1 LTTYVLRRLLLM
13 LPTLLGISLLVFAVM
28 AMAPGGV
35 GANLLSGSGDMRPE
49 ERRAMI
55 EYYNAR
61 YGLDQPLPM
70 QYLRW
75 LNNISPLGFETLP
88 DGSRGAF
95 GFKVPDLGTSFVKNR
110 PVLDL
115 IGEALPVTLL
125 LNLLTIPL
133 VFAGSIIMG
142 VYTARFRGQAVDI
155 WIGTANLALWSIPAI
170 WMGVL
175 LIGFLA
181 SEQYLKW
188 FPTSGLTSL
197 GSDSWTFLPER
208 TAAGWQ
214 RGYLLDTAWHLVLP
228 VVCLTY
234 SGFAFLT
241 KLTRS
246 SVLENLQAD
255 YARTARA
262 KGLSDRAVLWRHV
275 FRNSLL
281 PLMTVAATILPG
293 LLIGSVIVESIFSID
308 GMGRLVVEAVQLRD
322 RETVLSVTLLT
333 GLLTLASYLLV
344 DVCYALADP
353 RVSYE

>member
-1 LTTYVLRRLLLM
+1 MASYIIRRLLLM
-13 LPTLLGISLLVFAVM
+13 LPTLFGISVLVFAVM

-35 GANLLSGSGDMRPE
+35 GASLMSRAGDMRPE
-49 ERRAMI
+49 ERQAMMA
-55 EYYNAR
+55 YYNAR
-61 YGLDQPLPM
+61 YGLDRPM
-70 QYLRW
+70 PVQYLRW
-75 LNNISPLGFETLP
+75 LNNVSPIGFESLP
-88 DGSRGAF
+88 GGERGSF
-95 GFKVPDLGTSFVKNR
+95 GFKTPDLGMSFVKNR

-115 IGEALPVTLL
+115 IADALPVTLL
-125 LNLLTIPL
+125 LNALTIPL
-133 VFAGSIIMG
+133 VFVGSVIMG
-142 VYTARFRGQAVDI
+142 VYTARFRGQALDVG
-155 WIGTANLALWSIPAI
+155 IGTANLALWSIPAI

-188 FPTSGLTSL
+188 FPTSGLSTL
-197 GSDSWTFLPER
+197 GSNAWTFLPEK
-208 TAAGWQ
+208 TAEGW
-214 RGYLLDTAWHLVLP
+214 RPGYLLDLLWHLVLP
-228 VVCLTY
+228 VFCLTY

-241 KLTRS
+241 KLTRA

-262 KGLSDRAVLWRHV
+262 KGLSEAVVLWQHV

-308 GMGRLVVEAVQLRD
+308 GMGRLVVQAVQMRD
-322 RETVLSVTLLT
+322 RETVLSITLIT
-333 GLLTLASYLLV
+333 GLLTLASYLIV
-344 DVCYALADP
+344 DICYALADP

>member
-1 LTTYVLRRLLLM
+1 MASYIIRRLLLM
-13 LPTLLGISLLVFAVM
+13 LPTLFGISALVFAVM
-28 AMAPGGV
+28 AMAPGGI
-35 GANLLSGSGDMRPE
+35 GANLMSRSGDMRPE
-49 ERRAMI
+49 ERQAMMA
-55 EYYNAR
+55 YYNER
-61 YGLDQPLPM
+61 YGLDQPMPV

-75 LNNISPLGFETLP
+75 LNNISPLGFESLP
-88 DGSRGAF
+88 GGGRGEF
-95 GFKVPDLGTSFVKNR
+95 GLKVPDLGTSFVKNR

-115 IGEALPVTLL
+115 IGDALPVTLL

-142 VYTARFRGQAVDI
+142 VYTARFRDGAIDVG
-155 WIGTANLALWSIPAI
+155 IGTANLALWSIPAI

-188 FPTSGLTSL
+188 FPTSGLSTL
-197 GSDSWTFLPER
+197 GSGSWTFLPER
-208 TAAGWQ
+208 TADGW
-214 RGYLLDTAWHLVLP
+214 RPGYLLDLLWHLVLP
-228 VVCLTY
+228 VFCLTY

-262 KGLSDRAVLWRHV
+262 KGLSESAVLWQHV

-308 GMGRLVVEAVQLRD
+308 GMGRLVVEAVQMRD
-322 RETVLSVTLLT
+322 RETVLSITLIT
-333 GLLTLASYLLV
+333 GLLTLASYLVV
-344 DVCYALADP
+344 DICYALADP
-353 RVSYE
+353 RVSYD